1 MLIFEEN
8 GTCDQPVSTLV
19 SHDEHW
25 AETSLTGLN
34 ILLNL
39 LSHSNVLFCGPASV
53 RIHSLLDSRPLNS
66 REEAACFLSNLVKFY
81 LLFSQLNNRL
91 NLILKTLPN
100 LVLVI
105 RKDFDPSVISFF
117 YSFNK
122 IFVKFSHSD
131 ISCKCQSH
139 SINGGNRLFEIYPA
153 LDSEMCFNYLN
164 QIENIIRP
172 DISSQLQSLV
182 LAATSPQLAQLIFRG
197 EFPSLRICHLG

>member
-66 REEAACFLSNLVKFY
+66 REEAACFLSNMKIYWNNCDEMMMPGIHKRNRQIGEKKLKFQNHIIAQWR
-81 LLFSQLNNRL
+81 LRRRTDQQRILQLTKQR
-91 NLILKTLPN
+91 
-100 LVLVI
+100 
-105 RKDFDPSVISFF
+105 
-117 YSFNK
+117 
-122 IFVKFSHSD
+122 
-131 ISCKCQSH
+131 
-139 SINGGNRLFEIYPA
+139 
-153 LDSEMCFNYLN
+153 
-164 QIENIIRP
+164 
-172 DISSQLQSLV
+172 
-182 LAATSPQLAQLIFRG
+182 
-197 EFPSLRICHLG
+197 RIH